1 MKCSMQAPS
10 GLATPQPRMLAG
22 AVLFCRDARG
32 YDDGASVQWRGC
44 KRPI

>member
-1 MKCSMQAPS
+1 MACARHH
-10 GLATPQPRMLAG
+10 PQVTDARI
-22 AVLFCRDARG
+22 CRDARG